1 MTSVLI
7 VWFCWASSTFLS
19 LARVPYTLFVTV
31 EGAFLG
37 LRDAWTRIGSVIRE
51 SMFFMSTG
59 IRFLW
64 LLRVSEV
71 VTIAI
76 VSVFRKWVSNNR
88 IYLRANQHTKLAKVR
103 TPRTLRWFPDSSRW
117 RTKYSGLSWSVEP
130 MSALE
135 TIQCEVS
142 FFSLIFYNICFSQLS
157 YFVSD
162 RPDERLHG
170 SISASRSIFT
180 TNFETWFDNA

>member
-1 MTSVLI
+1 MPYWRNEESRKI
-7 VWFCWASSTFLS
+7 EKSIGHFLTN
-19 LARVPYTLFVTV
+19 RKHP
-31 EGAFLG
+31 FLC
-37 LRDAWTRIGSVIRE
+37 
-51 SMFFMSTG
+51 
-59 IRFLW
+59 
-64 LLRVSEV
+64 LLHVSEV

-88 IYLRANQHTKLAKVR
+88 IYLRANQHTKLATVR

-117 RTKYSGLSWSVEP
+117 RTKYSGLSSSVEP

-135 TIQCEVS
+135 DYTMWGE
-142 FFSLIFYNICFSQLS
+142 FFSLIFYICFSQLS